1 MHQQCNLDHVNLP
14 SNTNLL
20 DDWLDGWLVGWLA
33 DWLADWLVVQSA
45 SYLMIDVN

>member
-1 MHQQCNLDHVNLP
+1 MI
-14 SNTNLL
+14 
-20 DDWLDGWLVGWLA
+20 GWMVGWLA